1 MSAITDLLILFL
13 MAYVI
18 YYYFK
23 LEKELNKKILK
34 QREKID
40 EMEME
45 MILRYDIKELNKAK
59 DKLRSK

>member
-45 MILRYDIKELNKAK
+45 MILLYDIKELNKAK